1 MGSTFFEARSFLMS
15 DVDQEQ
21 KAQPSPSQSHD
32 DVIAQ
37 LKWQGKQID
46 WLLQWL
52 VKFVANTKVE
62 MGVTLSVGGNLVS
75 GHLISHDDYFDQM
88 AEDISAP
95 FSQFDN
101 GTEASMKEMILS
113 FKPGE
118 SSQDT
123 PAFHFIHLKDCR
135 TYSTDG
141 HPICDSRVLW
151 RGRIA
156 AVDGFT
162 IGLIAEKP
170 GAS

>member
-1 MGSTFFEARSFLMS
+1 MS
-15 DVDQEQ
+15 DVDQTQ
-21 KAQPSPSQSHD
+21 QSQPSPNESHD
-32 DVIAQ
+32 DVIAHIQ
-37 LKWQGKQID
+37 WQGKQID

-75 GHLISHDDYFDQM
+75 GHLISHDTYFEQL

-95 FSQFDN
+95 FTQFSN
-101 GTEASMKEMILS
+101 GTDEAMKEMILS
-113 FKPGE
+113 FKPGD
-118 SSQDT
+118 SAQDT

-135 TYSTDG
+135 TYSNDG
-141 HPICDSRVLW
+141 SPICEAGVLW

-162 IGLIAEKP
+162 IGLIAKK
-170 GAS
+170 

>member
-1 MGSTFFEARSFLMS
+1 MS
-15 DVDQEQ
+15 DVDQVQ
-21 KAQPSPSQSHD
+21 KSQPSPSQSHD

-37 LKWQGKQID
+37 FKWQGKQID

-75 GHLISHDDYFDQM
+75 GHLISHDTYFEQLAD
-88 AEDISAP
+88 DISAP
-95 FSQFDN
+95 FSSFAN
-101 GTEASMKEMILS
+101 GTDATMKEMILS

-118 SSQDT
+118 SSEDT

-141 HPICDSRVLW
+141 NPICDAGVLW
-151 RGRIA
+151 RGRIS

-170 GAS
+170 DAA

>member
-1 MGSTFFEARSFLMS
+1 MS
-15 DVDQEQ
+15 DADQVQ
-21 KAQPSPSQSHD
+21 KSQPSPSQSHD

-37 LKWQGKQID
+37 FKWQGKQID

-75 GHLISHDDYFDQM
+75 GHLISHDAYFEQLAD
-88 AEDISAP
+88 DISAP
-95 FSQFDN
+95 FS
-101 GTEASMKEMILS
+101 S
-113 FKPGE
+113 F
-118 SSQDT
+118 
-123 PAFHFIHLKDCR
+123 ANDCR

-141 HPICDSRVLW
+141 NPICDAGVLW
-151 RGRIA
+151 RGRIS

-170 GAS
+170 GAA